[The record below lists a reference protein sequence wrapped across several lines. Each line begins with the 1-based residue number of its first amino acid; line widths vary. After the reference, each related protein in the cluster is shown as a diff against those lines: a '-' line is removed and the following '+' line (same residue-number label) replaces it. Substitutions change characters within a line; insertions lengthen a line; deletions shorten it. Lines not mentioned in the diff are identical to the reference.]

1 MSRLL
6 PFPVVGHIVFGMPG
20 LSYESSGFFALGIVP
35 IPVASGIYHTENSVV
50 FRIDKS
56 SLELLSVFHVPKFK
70 TQEPRLQAGML
81 SSQLVLRGRAKHKIL
96 LANFAILRLM
106 HRESQYVK

>member
-1 MSRLL
+1 VFRRSVNLQVAFAWFAIAAL
-6 PFPVVGHIVFGMPG
+6 SPV
-20 LSYESSGFFALGIVP
+20 FFDLGIAP
-35 IPVASGIYHTENSVV
+35 IPVSSRIYNTENSVV
-50 FRIDKS
+50 FRIDKN
-56 SLELLSVFHVPKFK
+56 SLVMLSVFHILHFK

-106 HRESQYVK
+106 HRESQCVK